1 MTMVQFVIHDLR
13 TGAILRTGTCA
24 AGDLAGQA
32 GDPGL
37 GVLDVSPSLAA
48 SELRDLEATHR
59 VVGGELVAIDPA
71 EDAET
76 RLEELR
82 IAILLRID
90 VAAGE
95 VRQRYLTLVPGQD
108 GIYARKAHE
117 ASLVL
122 ADPAISADRV
132 PYVAVEA
139 DLDGVSLSTA
149 AATIA
154 AAAQRWTDASVT
166 IEARRLAAKRAA
178 RAAGTIDEIVSAG
191 TIDWSDLV
199 PEA

>member
-1 MTMVQFVIHDLR
+1 MVQFVIHDLR

-24 AGDLAGQA
+24 AGDLADQTA

-37 GVLDVSPSLAA
+37 GVLDVSPTLAA
-48 SELRDLEATHR
+48 SELRDLETTHR
-59 VVGGELVAIDPA
+59 VVGGELVAIHPA
-71 EDAET
+71 EDAEI
-76 RLEELR
+76 RLEEQR
-82 IAILLRID
+82 IATLLRID

-95 VRQRYLTLVPGQD
+95 VRQRYLTLIHGQD
-108 GIYARKAHE
+108 GIYARKAQE

-122 ADPAISADRV
+122 ADPTISADRV

-139 DLDGVSLSTA
+139 ALHGVGLSVA

-154 AAAQRWTDASVT
+154 AAAKRWTDASVT
-166 IEARRLAAKRAA
+166 IEARRLAAKRAV
-178 RAAGTIDEIVSAG
+178 RAARTIDEIVSAG

-199 PEA
+199 PET

>member
-1 MTMVQFVIHDLR
+1 MVQFVIHDLR
-13 TGAILRTGTCA
+13 TGVILRTGTCA
-24 AGDLAGQA
+24 AGDLADQTA

-37 GVLDVSPSLAA
+37 GVLDVSPTLAA
-48 SELRDLEATHR
+48 NELRDLEATHR
-59 VVGGELVAIDPA
+59 VVGGALVAVNPDN
-71 EDAET
+71 DAAT

-82 IAILLRID
+82 IATLLRID

-95 VRQRYLTLVPGQD
+95 VRQRYLSSIPGQD

-122 ADPAISADRV
+122 ADPAIPPDRV

-139 DLDGVSLSTA
+139 DLHGVSLGPA
-149 AATIA
+149 AAAIA
-154 AAAQRWTDASVT
+154 AAARRWTDASVA
-166 IEARRLAAKRAA
+166 IEARRLAAKRAV
-178 RAAGTIDEIVSAG
+178 RAARTTDEIVTAG

-199 PEA
+199 PKA